1 MKLALLSPLVLLS
14 VVSFAAAADDS
25 KPSRFEPVRV
35 IDVGDGK
42 LQCVQ
47 FSPDGKHV
55 AACGDKFVSM
65 FDIESGKLVREFSG
79 HAQDIFRLAFSHD
92 GKYVASGSR
101 DKTVHV
107 WHVATGDVAAVL
119 DEPTDRVIGVSFS
132 ADSRYLAAGV
142 ANYDGSI
149 RVWDCETWQQVAEAK
164 APAHS
169 NAMFVAFSPDGDWLA
184 TGEYRGGVTLYR
196 FDGKSL
202 RVKHRKTHDNGEMTP
217 HVTFRPDGKAFL
229 TSSWDR
235 TIRLWDVDT
244 GNEIW
249 RRKTPPYARC
259 FETSVFSPDGSL
271 LFTVTRDETIQKRDG
286 KTGRILATRRWNDEV
301 RGLAIS
307 PDGKMLATGGHV
319 GDIKLWSVSQFDTP

>member
-1 MKLALLSPLVLLS
+1 M
-14 VVSFAAAADDS
+14 
-25 KPSRFEPVRV
+25 
-35 IDVGDGK
+35 
-42 LQCVQ
+42 
-47 FSPDGKHV
+47 
-55 AACGDKFVSM
+55 
-65 FDIESGKLVREFSG
+65 
-79 HAQDIFRLAFSHD
+79 
-92 GKYVASGSR
+92 
-101 DKTVHV
+101 HV
-107 WHVATGDVAAVL
+107 WHVETGDVAAVL
-119 DEPTDRVIGVSFS
+119 NEPTDRVIGVNFS
-132 ADSRYLAAGV
+132 ADSRYVAAGV

-149 RVWDCETWQQVAEAK
+149 HVWDCETWQHVAAAK

-169 NAMFVAFSPDGDWLA
+169 NAMFVAFAPDGNWLA

-259 FETSVFSPDGSL
+259 FETSVFSPDSSF

-286 KTGRILATRRWNDEV
+286 KTGRVLATRRWNDEV
-301 RGLAIS
+301 RGFAIS

>member
-1 MKLALLSPLVLLS
+1 
-14 VVSFAAAADDS
+14 
-25 KPSRFEPVRV
+25 
-35 IDVGDGK
+35 
-42 LQCVQ
+42 
-47 FSPDGKHV
+47 
-55 AACGDKFVSM
+55 
-65 FDIESGKLVREFSG
+65 
-79 HAQDIFRLAFSHD
+79 
-92 GKYVASGSR
+92 
-101 DKTVHV
+101 
-107 WHVATGDVAAVL
+107 
-119 DEPTDRVIGVSFS
+119 
-132 ADSRYLAAGV
+132 
-142 ANYDGSI
+142 
-149 RVWDCETWQQVAEAK
+149 
-164 APAHS
+164 
-169 NAMFVAFSPDGDWLA
+169 MFVAFSPDGDWLA

-202 RVKHRKTHDNGEMTP
+202 RVKHRKTHDHGEMTP

-286 KTGRILATRRWNDEV
+286 KTGRVLATRRWNDEV

-319 GDIKLWSVSQFDTP
+319 GDIKLWSVSQWVTP